1 MKYLFRNYGQGRS
14 PSPGLL
20 ERYISSFACFEK
32 SSCYLPYVTV
42 AIRFIL
48 DDDDVEIT
56 FQGSKIL
63 ALLG

>member
-1 MKYLFRNYGQGRS
+1 VKYLFRNYGQGRS

-32 SSCYLPYVTV
+32 RSCYLPYVTV

-48 DDDDVEIT
+48 DVEIT
-56 FQGSKIL
+56 FQGSTIL